1 MTFMRLSAHGIVC
14 ALLAPA
20 CAAPGV
26 STGSS
31 STLPSP
37 AIAHVESGLGAGPS
51 AVQQLEDGVYH
62 PPYSMMFRQG
72 HTWTMPVIQLDTRD
86 RLAMNESRPLGP
98 DAEVICKV
106 DHVDQFCDRRIS
118 NITCDGAGSSLLA
131 GAYSATFEGMWKS
144 DFAGSDTQLDD
155 NAMMIARHEPFTRS
169 AAKTNLEGDV
179 VATVETQPW
188 GAAWCVTEVDTDTS
202 ASPAP
207 SDASSTSNRKMI
219 CLQPGRGLIGGRDA
233 HVAIGDVPR
242 VD

>member
-1 MTFMRLSAHGIVC
+1 MTFMRLFAHGIVC
-14 ALLAPA
+14 TLLAPA
-20 CAAPGV
+20 CAAPG
-26 STGSS
+26 SATS

-37 AIAHVESGLGAGPS
+37 AIAHVDPGLGHGPP

-155 NAMMIARHEPFTRS
+155 NAMMIARNAPFARS

-188 GAAWCVTEVDTDTS
+188 GAAWCVTEVDADPTD
-202 ASPAP
+202 SPAP
-207 SDASSTSNRKMI
+207 TESSSTSNRKMI
-219 CLQPGRGLIGGRDA
+219 CLQPGRGLIGGRDG